1 MAKQSKTEAPDKRI
15 AAEPEE
21 LDRTPAAETAEVE
34 PQPAI
39 KPRRLPVTPP
49 ADGNNPMV
57 AIVEAAVEPEF
68 ELLRELGKNGVAAA
82 STASVSLAQGFREFA
97 NESAS
102 CTREIL
108 DCGYAFA
115 DELRQ
120 AKSLVVA
127 VKVQIDFARSAYV
140 RLLDHFSK
148 MSGLYWSLLSQ
159 ACDAARTD
167 QAKVKC

>member
-39 KPRRLPVTPP
+39 KPRRLPATPP
-49 ADGNNPMV
+49 ADGNNPVV

-68 ELLRELGKNGVAAA
+68 ELLRELGKNGVDAAG
-82 STASVSLAQGFREFA
+82 SASVSLVQGFREFA
-97 NESAS
+97 IESVS
-102 CTREIL
+102 CTKEIL
-108 DCGYAFA
+108 DCGFA
-115 DELRQ
+115 SAGELRQ
-120 AKSLVVA
+120 AKSFVVA
-127 VKVQIDFARSAYV
+127 VKVQIDYARSAYL

-148 MSGLYWSLLSQ
+148 MSGLYWSFLRQ
-159 ACDAARTD
+159 ACDTTGTD
-167 QAKVKC
+167 PAKVKC

>member
-39 KPRRLPVTPP
+39 KARRLPPPP
-49 ADGNNPMV
+49 ADTNPMV

>member
-1 MAKQSKTEAPDKRI
+1 MAKQSKTEASDKRN

-21 LDRTPAAETAEVE
+21 LERTPAAETAEVE
-34 PQPAI
+34 PQSGI
-39 KPRRLPVTPP
+39 KARRLPATPP
-49 ADGNNPMV
+49 ADGNNPVV

-68 ELLRELGKNGVAAA
+68 ELLRELGENGVDTAGSA
-82 STASVSLAQGFREFA
+82 SASLAPGFREFA
-97 NESAS
+97 TESMS

-115 DELRQ
+115 GELRQ
-120 AKSLVVA
+120 AKSFVVA

-148 MSGLYWSLLSQ
+148 MSGLYWNFLRQ
-159 ACDAARTD
+159 ASDTTGTD
-167 QAKVKC
+167 PAKVKC

>member
-1 MAKQSKTEAPDKRI
+1 MAKQTKTEAPDKRN

-21 LDRTPAAETAEVE
+21 LDRTPAAETAEAE
-34 PQPAI
+34 PQSSVKA
-39 KPRRLPVTPP
+39 RRLPATAP
-49 ADGNNPMV
+49 ADTNPMV

-68 ELLRELGKNGVAAA
+68 ELLRELGKNGVDAA
-82 STASVSLAQGFREFA
+82 STASVSLAKGFREFA

-127 VKVQIDFARSAYV
+127 VKVQIDFARSTYV

>member
-1 MAKQSKTEAPDKRI
+1 MAKQSKTEAPDKRN

-21 LDRTPAAETAEVE
+21 LDRTPAAVTAEVE
-34 PQPAI
+34 PQSGI
-39 KPRRLPVTPP
+39 KARRLPATPP
-49 ADGNNPMV
+49 AEGNNPMV

-68 ELLRELGKNGVAAA
+68 ELLRGLGKNGVAAA
-82 STASVSLAQGFREFA
+82 GSASVSLGEGFREFA
-97 NESAS
+97 MESVS

-108 DCGYAFA
+108 DCGYVFA

-120 AKSLVVA
+120 AKSFVVA

-148 MSGLYWSLLSQ
+148 MSGLYWNFLRQ
-159 ACDAARTD
+159 ACDTTGTD
-167 QAKVKC
+167 SAKVKC